1 MGVAERSISG
11 SIGWIPDMAAAM
23 SGRICFGPIQTGSFI
38 NGDKRELRTPLGASE
53 KEGHL
58 NETTG

>member
-1 MGVAERSISG
+1 
-11 SIGWIPDMAAAM
+11 MAAAM